1 MQNTSQNRLNLKP
14 FDIHAPLPTA
24 VDEIMLFLKKHA
36 FRGVDLSEVR
46 RKDVW
51 SIPLGILREAV
62 INALVHADYSQR
74 GAPIR
79 IVFLDDRIE
88 IDNPGLFLP
97 GLTLEDIKQ
106 GTSKIRNTVIAR
118 VFRELHLIEQWG
130 TGVRRIFSE
139 AKALGLPEPQLIET
153 GMRVRFIIPLL
164 EPITLSRNIKPVGEQ
179 IESRP
184 ESRPESQLESQL
196 NSALAAKVLLKLQDQ
211 DAGKS
216 ALAQHLGHKS
226 VSGELKKQIK
236 RLLDLDLIEMTLPDK
251 PNSRLQKYRLTEK
264 GLELIGKIGLI
275 I

>member
-164 EPITLSRNIKPVGEQ
+164 VPITLSRNIKPVGEQ

-236 RLLDLDLIEMTLPDK
+236 RLLDLDLIEMILPDK